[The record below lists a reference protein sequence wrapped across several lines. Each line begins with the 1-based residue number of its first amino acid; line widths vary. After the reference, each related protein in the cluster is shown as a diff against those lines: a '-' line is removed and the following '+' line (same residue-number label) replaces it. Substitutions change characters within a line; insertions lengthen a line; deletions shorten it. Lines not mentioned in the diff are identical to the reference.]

1 MTVAVAPCPSC
12 LHWLSRACTA
22 ALLRRVRRQELLGH
36 TRRPEVPRAAVHHI
50 RRVVRIRAARVI
62 ERNRLLYICFA
73 FRLFVPGVG
82 ACVGVS
88 GGVGGLIS
96 RFFRP
101 TRTSFFPASL
111 PFFRRTGKTGWSKSP
126 VFLCPHVQV
135 EQPRTAAN
143 ELSHALEFC
152 PLINIGDRSQKMAAH
167 FYFRPPKFAR

>member
-12 LHWLSRACTA
+12 LQWLPRACTA

-62 ERNRLLYICFA
+62 ERNRLLYISFA

-96 RFFRP
+96 RFFGQHGHL
-101 TRTSFFPASL
+101 SS
-111 PFFRRTGKTGWSKSP
+111 
-126 VFLCPHVQV
+126 
-135 EQPRTAAN
+135 QP
-143 ELSHALEFC
+143 LSHFFGVPVKRDGRNHPFSCAPMFKLSNPE
-152 PLINIGDRSQKMAAH
+152 
-167 FYFRPPKFAR
+167 RPQTNSAMLSNSVR